1 MSDLNHDSELIRKR
15 QHAQKAEPEN
25 TPQADIN
32 PVTRLQ
38 RMIGNRAVSRMML
51 PGGGTV
57 QAKMNVTAADDA
69 QEREADAMAEHA
81 MRSINDTSAQPASV
95 QREGEEDEVMAKRIQ
110 REGDEDEMMAKRI
123 QRQGPEDEELQMQ
136 RIQRD
141 DEEEDVQAKRIQR
154 EGDEDELAMKRAQR
168 SAVDMSGAFSVGDEF
183 ESQLNNARGGG
194 SYLDDSTR
202 GKMEGAFGAD
212 FSGVRVHT
220 GSQSDALNRSIGA
233 RAFTTGSDIFFKS
246 GEYNPGSSDGQR
258 LLAHE
263 LTHTVH
269 QGAVRAKREEK
280 RD

>member
-15 QHAQKAEPEN
+15 HHAQKAEPEN
-25 TPQADIN
+25 TPQADTN
-32 PVTRLQ
+32 PVARLQ
-38 RMIGNRAVSRMML
+38 RMIGNRAVARMML

-69 QEREADAMAEHA
+69 QEQEADAMADQA
-81 MRSINDTSAQPASV
+81 MRSINDASAQPASV
-95 QREGEEDEVMAKRIQ
+95 QREGEEDEMMAKRIQ
-110 REGDEDEMMAKRI
+110 REGEEDEMMAKRI
-123 QRQGPEDEELQMQ
+123 QRQGPEDEELQMK
-136 RIQRD
+136 RIQREG
-141 DEEEDVQAKRIQR
+141 EEEELQAKRIQR
-154 EGDEDELAMKRAQR
+154 EGDEEELQAKRAQR
-168 SAVDMSGAFSVGDEF
+168 SEVDMAGAFSVGDEF
-183 ESQLNNARGGG
+183 ESQLNSARSGG
-194 SYLDDSTR
+194 SSIDDSTR

-269 QGAVRAKREEK
+269 QGAVRTKREEK

>member
-1 MSDLNHDSELIRKR
+1 
-15 QHAQKAEPEN
+15 
-25 TPQADIN
+25 
-32 PVTRLQ
+32 
-38 RMIGNRAVSRMML
+38 
-51 PGGGTV
+51 
-57 QAKMNVTAADDA
+57 
-69 QEREADAMAEHA
+69 
-81 MRSINDTSAQPASV
+81 
-95 QREGEEDEVMAKRIQ
+95 
-110 REGDEDEMMAKRI
+110 
-123 QRQGPEDEELQMQ
+123 MQ

-194 SYLDDSTR
+194 SNLDDSTR

-269 QGAVRAKREEK
+269 QGRRACQARGKARLTTKVRNGRQCLTG
-280 RD
+280 